1 MSRTRRWLAVGAVIV
16 SAVVAVSLQGRSS
29 QAAGGM
35 IGPRSR
41 LCFTVAG
48 SPGDVAVVNITPVLA
63 PAGGDGLLVSSDI
76 TNPPVAS
83 NVNYGPGS
91 VDPNVA
97 TAIIGTDG
105 KVCYVN
111 SHHTNVHVIADH
123 LGTIS
128 ATTFTPA
135 TTTGAPKRVADTR
148 PATPPPPP
156 STTPTVPP
164 TTVPSGN
171 CHPSYPTVCIPPAP
185 PDLNC
190 GDIPYRRFTV
200 VGSDPHGFDR
210 DGDGIGCE
218 S

>member
-1 MSRTRRWLAVGAVIV
+1 VPATEPSGRPADAMGGTMSRTRRWLAVGAVIV

-148 PATPPPPP
+148 PATPPLRPARHRPCRP
-156 STTPTVPP
+156 RRCRPATATPP
-164 TTVPSGN
+164 TQPSAS
-171 CHPSYPTVCIPPAP
+171 H
-185 PDLNC
+185 
-190 GDIPYRRFTV
+190 RR
-200 VGSDPHGFDR
+200 R
-210 DGDGIGCE
+210 RI
-218 S
+218 